1 MDYEPL
7 QIKDSETSTRG
18 GPPGW
23 LAFTAIFG
31 MMMVI
36 TLLAFIAGSLV

>member
-7 QIKDSETSTRG
+7 DIKDSERSTRG

-23 LAFTAIFG
+23 LAFSVIFG
-31 MMMVI
+31 MLAVI
-36 TLLAFIAGSLV
+36 TVLAFIAGTLA

>member
-7 QIKDSETSTRG
+7 QIKDSEDSTHG

-23 LAFTAIFG
+23 MAFSFIFG
-31 MMMVI
+31 MMAVI
-36 TLLAFIAGSLV
+36 AVLAFIAGTLA

>member
-7 QIKDSETSTRG
+7 QIKDSERKTYG

-23 LAFTAIFG
+23 FAFAAIG
-31 MMMVI
+31 VAAMTI
-36 TLLAFIAGSLV
+36 AFAACAGSMLF